1 MTEHISHVKTYWVVW
16 AALMVLMTLTV
27 LLARFVPMPGPLNT
41 LVAMAIAAA
50 KATLVLLFF
59 MHLKYESYVLSAV
72 VFVAGLFWLL
82 IFFGL
87 ILTDYLT
94 RATLGIPG
102 R

>member
-1 MTEHISHVKTYWVVW
+1 MSEHVLPVKTYFLVFV
-16 AALMVLMTLTV
+16 ALMALMILTAF
-27 LLARFVPMPGPLNT
+27 LSTVPMGRELNT
-41 LVAMAIAAA
+41 VIALIIAAI

-59 MHLKYESYVLSAV
+59 MHLKYESYVLSTV

-87 ILTDYLT
+87 TLTDYLT
-94 RATLGIPG
+94 RATLGVPG

>member
-1 MTEHISHVKTYWVVW
+1 MSEHVLPIKIYVYTFV
-16 AALMVLMTLTV
+16 ALMALMVLTAFLST
-27 LLARFVPMPGPLNT
+27 VPMGRDVNT
-41 LVAMAIAAA
+41 IIALIIAAI

-59 MHLKYESYVLSAV
+59 MHLKYESYVLSTV

-87 ILTDYLT
+87 TIIDYASRMKLG
-94 RATLGIPG
+94 TLG

>member
-1 MTEHISHVKTYWVVW
+1 MTEHISHVKHYWVVW
-16 AALMVLMTLTV
+16 FILMVLMGLTV
-27 LLARFVPMPGPLNT
+27 VLSRVPMPGPLNT
-41 LVAMAIAAA
+41 LIALAIAAA

-87 ILTDYLT
+87 TLTDYLT
-94 RATLGIPG
+94 RATLGVPG

>member
-1 MTEHISHVKTYWVVW
+1 MTEHISHVKHYWVVW
-16 AALMVLMTLTV
+16 IVLMGLMALTV
-27 LLARFVPMPGPLNT
+27 VLSRVPMPGPLNT
-41 LVAMAIAAA
+41 LIALAIAAA

-87 ILTDYLT
+87 TLTDYLT
-94 RATLGIPG
+94 RATLGVPG
-102 R
+102 H

>member
-1 MTEHISHVKTYWVVW
+1 MSEHVSHVKTYWVVW
-16 AALMVLMTLTV
+16 FILMVLMALTV
-27 LLARFVPMPGPLNT
+27 VLSRVPMPGPLNT
-41 LVAMAIAAA
+41 LIALAIAAA

-87 ILTDYLT
+87 TLVDYLS
-94 RATLGIPG
+94 RNVLGVPG